1 MCQAVGDNKCLSELK
16 TFLEK
21 KDWESCKAFLDKH
34 TKFQIAMFV
43 GLLVDCASV
52 VTKKINFN
60 TTNFSEFFSA
70 VSSDPPEGP
79 IMPLD
84 HRNHPQ
90 IIRLLA
96 SVQEKLRLFCWK
108 ETSDYTAN

>member
-1 MCQAVGDNKCLSELK
+1 MCDAINDTQCIPELK
-16 TFLEK
+16 KFLEK
-21 KDWESCKAFLDKH
+21 KDWESCKAFLAKH

-43 GLLVDCASV
+43 GLIVDGASV

-70 VSSDPPEGP
+70 VSSDKPDGP
-79 IMPLD
+79 ILPLD
-84 HRNHPQ
+84 HRDHPQ

-96 SVQEKLRLFCWK
+96 AIQEKLRLFCWK
-108 ETSDYTAN
+108 EPADYTAN